1 MFSTPSSTMVHFG
14 GGITT
19 LFIIFDKKNT
29 MLVIGIA
36 GGTGSGKTTVVKKI
50 IENLPAGEVAVISQD
65 SYYKDNSHLP
75 LEERQKINFDHP
87 ASIEFELL
95 VEHIKKLK
103 EGHTVQEPIYS
114 YLTCVRSE
122 ETREIS
128 PKSVIIIEGILVL
141 FPAIL
146 REQMG
151 LKVFVDCDSD
161 VRLSRV
167 IQRDIIERGRDVQ
180 AVLDRYSK
188 TVRPSHIQFIE
199 PTKQFADIIVPE
211 GGNNLVAISIL
222 TNFIQQNLK

>member
-1 MFSTPSSTMVHFG
+1 
-14 GGITT
+14 
-19 LFIIFDKKNT
+19 

-36 GGTGSGKTTVVKKI
+36 GGAGSGKTTVVKKI
-50 IENLPAGEVAVISQD
+50 IENLPTGEVAVISQD

-95 VEHIKKLK
+95 ANHIIQLK
-103 EGHTVQEPIYS
+103 AGKTIDEPIYS
-114 YLTCVRSE
+114 YLTCLRSS
-122 ETREIS
+122 ETRQIS

-141 FPAIL
+141 FPPLL

-161 VRLSRV
+161 LRLSRV
-167 IQRDIIERGRDVQ
+167 IQRDIIERGRNVQ
-180 AVLDRYSK
+180 AVLDRYEK

-199 PTKQFADIIVPE
+199 PTKQFADIIVPQ
-211 GGNNLVAISIL
+211 GGNNHVAINIL
-222 TNFIQQNLK
+222 TKFIQQNLR

>member
-1 MFSTPSSTMVHFG
+1 
-14 GGITT
+14 
-19 LFIIFDKKNT
+19 

-50 IENLPAGEVAVISQD
+50 IEKLPAGEVAVISQD

-75 LEERQKINFDHP
+75 LEERQKINYDHP

-95 VEHIKKLK
+95 VDHIIKLK
-103 EGHTVQEPIYS
+103 AGNPVPEPIYS
-114 YLTCVRSE
+114 YLTCTRSE
-122 ETREIS
+122 ETREIK
-128 PKSVIIIEGILVL
+128 PKAVVIIEGILVL
-141 FPAIL
+141 SPAIL

-151 LKVFVDCDSD
+151 IKVYVDCDSD

-167 IQRDIIERGRDVQ
+167 IQRDIIERGRNVE
-180 AVLDRYSK
+180 AVLERYEK

-211 GGNNLVAISIL
+211 GGNNLVAINIL
-222 TNFIQQNLK
+222 TNYIQQNL

>member
-1 MFSTPSSTMVHFG
+1 
-14 GGITT
+14 
-19 LFIIFDKKNT
+19 

-36 GGTGSGKTTVVKKI
+36 GGTGSGKTTVVREIVNILGDK
-50 IENLPAGEVAVISQD
+50 EVVVIPQD

-95 VEHIKKLK
+95 VEHIKQLK
-103 EGHTVQEPIYS
+103 EGKTVNEPIYS

-180 AVLDRYSK
+180 MVLDRYAK

-211 GGNNLVAISIL
+211 GGNNLVAINIL

>member
-1 MFSTPSSTMVHFG
+1 
-14 GGITT
+14 
-19 LFIIFDKKNT
+19 

-50 IENLPAGEVAVISQD
+50 IEKLPPGEVAVLYQD
-65 SYYKDNSHLP
+65 SYYRDSSHLP

-87 ASIEFELL
+87 SAIEFELL

-103 EGHTVQEPIYS
+103 TGQPVQEPTYS
-114 YLTCVRSE
+114 YLTCTRSD
-122 ETREIS
+122 ETHEIQ
-128 PKSVIIIEGILVL
+128 PKSVVIVEGILVL
-141 FPAIL
+141 FPANL
-146 REQMG
+146 RDEMG

-167 IQRDIIERGRDVQ
+167 IHRDIIERGRNVEM
-180 AVLDRYSK
+180 VLDRYAK

-211 GGNNLVAISIL
+211 GGNNVVAIDIL
-222 TNFIQQNLK
+222 THFIQQNLK

>member
-1 MFSTPSSTMVHFG
+1 
-14 GGITT
+14 
-19 LFIIFDKKNT
+19 

-36 GGTGSGKTTVVKKI
+36 GGTGSGKTTVVRKI
-50 IENLPAGEVAVISQD
+50 IDNLPAGEVAVISQD

-95 VEHIKKLK
+95 VKHIKQLK
-103 EGHTVQEPIYS
+103 AGQSVPEPIYS
-114 YLTCVRSE
+114 YLTCTRSE
-122 ETREIS
+122 ETREIQ
-128 PKSVIIIEGILVL
+128 PKSVVIIEGILVL

-146 REQMG
+146 REEMG
-151 LKVFVDCDSD
+151 IKVFVDCDSD

-180 AVLDRYSK
+180 MVLNRYEK
-188 TVRPSHIQFIE
+188 TVRPSHLQFIE

-211 GGNNLVAISIL
+211 GGDNIVAINIL
-222 TNFIQQNLK
+222 TNYIRQNLK

>member
-1 MFSTPSSTMVHFG
+1 
-14 GGITT
+14 
-19 LFIIFDKKNT
+19 

-87 ASIEFELL
+87 ASLEFELL
-95 VEHIKKLK
+95 TDHIIQLK
-103 EGHTVQEPIYS
+103 AGKTVKEPIYS
-114 YLTCVRSE
+114 YLTCLRSN

-141 FPAIL
+141 FPPLL

-161 VRLSRV
+161 LRLSRV
-167 IQRDIIERGRDVQ
+167 IQRDIIERGRNVQ
-180 AVLDRYSK
+180 AVLDRYEK
-188 TVRPSHIQFIE
+188 TVRPSHLQFIE
-199 PTKQFADIIVPE
+199 PTKQFADIIVPQ
-211 GGNNLVAISIL
+211 GGNNHVAINIL
-222 TNFIQQNLK
+222 TKFIQQNLR

>member
-1 MFSTPSSTMVHFG
+1 
-14 GGITT
+14 
-19 LFIIFDKKNT
+19 

-87 ASIEFELL
+87 ASLEFELL
-95 VEHIKKLK
+95 TDHIIQLK
-103 EGHTVQEPIYS
+103 AGKTVKEPIYS
-114 YLTCVRSE
+114 YLTCLRSS

-141 FPAIL
+141 FPPLL

-161 VRLSRV
+161 LRLSRV
-167 IQRDIIERGRDVQ
+167 IQRDIIERGRNVQ
-180 AVLDRYSK
+180 AVLDRYEK
-188 TVRPSHIQFIE
+188 TVRPSHLQFIE
-199 PTKQFADIIVPE
+199 PTKQFADIIVPQ
-211 GGNNLVAISIL
+211 GGNNHVAINIL
-222 TNFIQQNLK
+222 TKFIQQNLR

>member
-1 MFSTPSSTMVHFG
+1 
-14 GGITT
+14 
-19 LFIIFDKKNT
+19 

-95 VEHIKKLK
+95 ADHIIQLK
-103 EGHTVQEPIYS
+103 AGKTVNEPIYS
-114 YLTCVRSE
+114 YLTCLRSS

-128 PKSVIIIEGILVL
+128 PKAVIIIEGILVL
-141 FPAIL
+141 FPPLL

-161 VRLSRV
+161 LRLSRV
-167 IQRDIIERGRDVQ
+167 IQRDIIERGRNVQ
-180 AVLDRYSK
+180 AVLDRYEK
-188 TVRPSHIQFIE
+188 TVRPSHLQFIE
-199 PTKQFADIIVPE
+199 PTKQFADIIVPQ
-211 GGNNLVAISIL
+211 GGNNHVAINIL
-222 TNFIQQNLK
+222 TKFIQQNLK